1 MQLAIDTSTQSVS
14 IALSSGGEVL
24 AEHKWHSRKNHT
36 VELLPNIVRFL
47 DQNTADLHS
56 IDGIAVAKGP
66 GSFNGLRVGIS
77 IAKGLSISLG
87 LPLLGISTL
96 EAEAFAHADS
106 PLPLCPI
113 HNAGRQ
119 EIATARY
126 QMRAGI
132 WYRLTEEHITTVK
145 KLCSKTERDTIF
157 CGEISPS
164 IEAELKR
171 ELGEQVS
178 ISHIID
184 RICRA
189 SLVAKLGWQRLSK
202 GDSDDLVS
210 LQPLYL
216 RRPPITKPK
225 QEKHIFILQDMVDDS

>member
-1 MQLAIDTSTQSVS
+1 MQLAIDTSTQSVG
-14 IALSSGGEVL
+14 IALSSGDEIL
-24 AEHKWHSRKNHT
+24 AEHKWHSKKNHT
-36 VELLPNIVRFL
+36 VELLPNLIRL
-47 DQNTADLHS
+47 LRQNNTDLHS
-56 IDGIAVAKGP
+56 IGGIAVARGP

-87 LPLLGISTL
+87 LPLVGISTL

-106 PLPLCPI
+106 HLPLCPI
-113 HNAGRQ
+113 HDAGRQ

-126 QMRAGI
+126 QMREGI
-132 WYRLTEEHITTVK
+132 WHRLTEEHITTVK
-145 KLCSKTERDTIF
+145 KLCSETERGTIF
-157 CGEISPS
+157 CGAISPS
-164 IEAELKR
+164 IEADLKR
-171 ELGEQVS
+171 GLGEQVS

-189 SLVAKLGWQRLSK
+189 SLVAKLGWQRLNK
-202 GDSDDLVS
+202 GDSDDPVS

-225 QEKHIFILQDMVDDS
+225 GDKHVSIL